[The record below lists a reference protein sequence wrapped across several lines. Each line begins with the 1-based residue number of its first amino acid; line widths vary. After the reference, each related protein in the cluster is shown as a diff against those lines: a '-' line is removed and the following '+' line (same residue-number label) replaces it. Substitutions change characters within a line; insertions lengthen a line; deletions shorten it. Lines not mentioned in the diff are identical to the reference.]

1 MRVLWAMTIQE
12 KFGQRVKELRLAKNL
27 SQEKLANIAEIDR
40 TYMTS
45 LENGRRNV
53 SLQNIDKIINA
64 LGVSFKDFFDDAFE
78 NGKKRKK

>member
-1 MRVLWAMTIQE
+1 MTIQE
-12 KFGQRVKELRLAKNL
+12 KFGQRVKELRLAKEL

-53 SLQNIDKIINA
+53 SLQNIEKIIGA
-64 LGVSFKDFFDDAFE
+64 LGTSIPEFFNAPLFQ
-78 NGKKRKK
+78 NSKRKKK

>member
-1 MRVLWAMTIQE
+1 MTIQE
-12 KFGQRVKELRLAKNL
+12 KFGHRVKELRLAKGL

-53 SLQNIDKIINA
+53 SLQNIEKILNS
-64 LGVSFKDFFDDAFE
+64 LEVPFGEFFGASAFDN

>member
-1 MRVLWAMTIQE
+1 MTIQE

-45 LENGRRNV
+45 LENGHRNV
-53 SLQNIDKIINA
+53 SLQNIQKIANA
-64 LGVSFKDFFDDAFE
+64 LNIGVDEFFAGPLFQ
-78 NGKKRKK
+78 NGKKGKK

>member
-1 MRVLWAMTIQE
+1 MTIQE
-12 KFGQRVKELRLAKNL
+12 KFGLRVKELRLERNL

-53 SLQNIDKIINA
+53 SLQNIEKIINA
-64 LGVSFKDFFDDAFE
+64 LGISINVFFDSQLFLND
-78 NGKKRKK
+78 KKKKK

>member
-1 MRVLWAMTIQE
+1 MTIQE
-12 KFGQRVKELRLAKNL
+12 KFGERVKELRRAKGL

-53 SLQNIDKIINA
+53 SLQNIEKVVCA
-64 LGVSFKDFFDDAFE
+64 LGVSVPEFFAGEIFQ
-78 NGKKRKK
+78 NGKKKKK

>member
-1 MRVLWAMTIQE
+1 MTIQE
-12 KFGQRVKELRLAKNL
+12 KFGQRVKELRLEKEL

-53 SLQNIDKIINA
+53 SLQNIEKILKA
-64 LGVSFKDFFDDAFE
+64 LGVELSVFFDSPLFL
-78 NGKKRKK
+78 NNKKKKR